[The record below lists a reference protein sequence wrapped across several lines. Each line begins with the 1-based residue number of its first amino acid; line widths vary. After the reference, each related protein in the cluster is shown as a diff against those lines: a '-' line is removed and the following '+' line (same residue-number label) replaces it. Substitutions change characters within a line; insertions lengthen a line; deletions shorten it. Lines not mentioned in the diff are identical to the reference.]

1 MAKDGRGAVQA
12 PSAREP
18 ATIRIVRSLGRNVGR
33 CKSTPSHLQSPAH
46 KYARPLIPS
55 FSYFQTPIR
64 VLEGFRSFL
73 KQILH
78 EQVHGPLH
86 SAKMLKACTEI
97 PVNMDDPRV
106 RPYEQ
111 QGDEEV
117 EHWMNAYVMATILK
131 RAIKVHPNPC
141 RYA

>member
-1 MAKDGRGAVQA
+1 MAQDGRRAVQA
-12 PSAREP
+12 SSAREP
-18 ATIRIVRSLGRNVGR
+18 ATIRIVRSLGRNFRR
-33 CKSTPSHLQSPAH
+33 CKSIPSHFQNPAK

-55 FSYFQTPIR
+55 FSYFQTPVP

-86 SAKMLKACTEI
+86 SAKILKSCAEI

-117 EHWMNAYVMATILK
+117 ERWMNAYVMATILK
-131 RAIKVHPNPC
+131 RAIRVRPNP
-141 RYA
+141 RIYD